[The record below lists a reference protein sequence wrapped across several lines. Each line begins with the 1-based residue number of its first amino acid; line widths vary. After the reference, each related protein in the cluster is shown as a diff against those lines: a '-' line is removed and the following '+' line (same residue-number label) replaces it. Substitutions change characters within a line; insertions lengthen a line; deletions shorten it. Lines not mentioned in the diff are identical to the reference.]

1 MKFDFRLIALLCFFS
16 VSACSGSLA
25 QKETSISNNAITAN
39 TQNQE
44 QSNNLTAKDGIK
56 AVDKETE
63 KSKSTLDNQPKTI
76 RDFFLLLPEKYFLLE
91 GCQPASDKE
100 CRQAK
105 LDYLKNFAEIEDTA
119 NGYLKGGCDGAQSCL
134 EMAIFKR
141 SDGKYVTGLA
151 VSQEMMERYHF
162 LVYENEK
169 WTDVSTQIVPQFSR
183 KNMYEMPRKGTTVKV
198 FAKKIL
204 EQGADYEVSEKGAKL
219 YDLEW
224 NGEKFLIRK

>member
-1 MKFDFRLIALLCFFS
+1 MKFDFRLIALLCSFS

-25 QKETSISNNAITAN
+25 QKETSTSPNAIAAN
-39 TQNQE
+39 AQNQE
-44 QSNNLTAKDGIK
+44 SSNSLIVKDG
-56 AVDKETE
+56 VKETDNKTE
-63 KSKSTLDNQPKTI
+63 KNKSALDVQPKTI
-76 RDFFLLLPEKYFLLE
+76 RDFFMLLPEKYFLLE
-91 GCQPASDKE
+91 GCEPAKDKD
-100 CRQAK
+100 CRKAK
-105 LDYLKNFAEIEDTA
+105 LDYLKNFAEVEDTA
-119 NGYLKGGCDGAQSCL
+119 NGYLKGSCDGAQSCL

-162 LVYENEK
+162 LEYEDQK
-169 WTDVSTQIVPQFSR
+169 WTDISMLIVPQFSS

-204 EQGADYEVSEKGAKL
+204 EQGADYEISEKGAKL

-224 NGEKFLIRK
+224 NGEKFLIKK